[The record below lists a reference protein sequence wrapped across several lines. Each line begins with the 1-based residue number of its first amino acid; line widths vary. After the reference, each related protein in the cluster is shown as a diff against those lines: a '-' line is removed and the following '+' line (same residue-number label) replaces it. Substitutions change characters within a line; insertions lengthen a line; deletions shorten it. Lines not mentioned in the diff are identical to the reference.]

1 MWICECGRYR
11 QFRSSVCDGVR
22 RVCTGACL
30 AWRAACGGAS
40 CASAHFLKRAQGREG
55 GRVVCRVFEPARM
68 ASLKSRIYEA
78 DRVPRGGREKKR
90 KEVKVSIDP
99 RRTRAKMLAL
109 KPPSQSLVREPPTVC
124 PRGRV
129 CACTGQLVRHP
140 FPPRGC
146 SAWCNVFCGSS
157 DCNVF
162 LYYEI
167 AHTNTDTTCGAIKP
181 SAFLALHIIVGHA
194 PSGTGLYGTRLCA
207 RARAR

>member
-1 MWICECGRYR
+1 MCH
-11 QFRSSVCDGVR
+11 V
-22 RVCTGACL
+22 
-30 AWRAACGGAS
+30 
-40 CASAHFLKRAQGREG
+40 
-55 GRVVCRVFEPARM
+55 
-68 ASLKSRIYEA
+68 SRL
-78 DRVPRGGREKKR
+78 EKKSEEYR
-90 KEVKVSIDP
+90 SIRDALVP
-99 RRTRAKMLAL
+99 MLAL

-194 PSGTGLYGTRLCA
+194 PSGAGLYGTRSVRWEGA
-207 RARAR
+207 STIVSQNRASAIAKIRWWEALRKFQL